1 MKYVLFLV
9 MILFSG
15 QAVAINCA
23 QAPDCAELGYSNV
36 DDPNCKKDGY
46 LYCPFDFN
54 YKKCVE
60 LNCQGL
66 GYTNTEKSG
75 WCSEIITCPQD
86 SSYTACNC
94 LKSRCNIGDVF
105 YADGSCGDVKDYTEE
120 KVAVGVVYD
129 TNCAGG
135 GKVINLHDLGKE
147 SETSAFDPE
156 NPYKEISTWNG
167 YHMDI
172 PELKN
177 WDHNTFL
184 QTVHTEDRD
193 NEFWTAGKKYTDII
207 VKALE
212 NNLQY
217 AAPAAKAFYP
227 PKTNPN
233 NPIVGKGKWYLPTIG
248 EQMDLYGY
256 NYSAIVSI
264 PGNTGATGITKDKV
278 NTTLKVLKDK
288 KVIAETFSGYYW
300 SSTESTRNDSWSLS
314 LDQGTRNDSPERN
327 HHIRVSLEF

>member
-1 MKYVLFLV
+1 MRYVL
-9 MILFSG
+9 ILLG
-15 QAVAINCA
+15 LLWVGTA
-23 QAPDCAELGYSNV
+23 QAIDCQTPPDCTSLGYAAEN
-36 DDPNCKKDGY
+36 DPNCAANGY
-46 LYCPFDFN
+46 VYCPFDKT
-54 YKKCVE
+54 YKKCV
-60 LNCQGL
+60 NYDCAKL
-66 GYTNTEKSG
+66 GFTEDDKTS
-75 WCSEIITCPQD
+75 WCKNIVSCKGDEDLTL
-86 SSYTACNC
+86 CNC
-94 LKSRCNIGDVF
+94 LNPRCNIGDVF
-105 YADGSCGDVKDYTEE
+105 YADGSCGDVKDYTSD
-120 KVAVGVVYD
+120 KIPLGVVYD

-227 PKTNPN
+227 PKTNPHD
-233 NPIVGKGKWYLPTIG
+233 PIVGKGKWYLPTIG

-256 NYSAIVSI
+256 NYS
-264 PGNTGATGITKDKV
+264 KDKV